1 MIATILGSSFHIA
14 LGITDNHI
22 SIMLVYLIMIGWSL
36 LVQGGS
42 FRDSLNS
49 CWRVLINKEEETK
62 LFELIVD

>member
-1 MIATILGSSFHIA
+1 VIATILGSSFHIA

-36 LVQGGS
+36 LVPGGS
-42 FRDSLNS
+42 FRDSSNS